1 MNESDIIVC
10 VAVLAMIRARS
21 CSPKTVRDNMET
33 WRDSDWK
40 PVSEGDVIQRFH
52 LQAPVLAEEISSA
65 KGSIDKGLALGI
77 FPVPYSSEHYP
88 AGLRTIEDAP
98 PIIFIR
104 GELSVVNKYI
114 GVSVVGARKST
125 LHGMEIAKRISQY
138 LSDNNFMVVSGLAL
152 GIDAAAHE
160 GALLGKT
167 PTVAVLAHGLEKAQ
181 PVTNSLLAE
190 RILENGGAWVSEYE
204 FGIRPRPENFVRRNR
219 IQVGLSRGSIIVE
232 GELRSGSKTQAEFC
246 LRNGRVLMA
255 VLPDPDNK
263 ISTLSELPRLLVRDR
278 GAKPI
283 YSREDYPWV
292 IEAIARTVI

>member
-1 MNESDIIVC
+1 MNESDVVIS
-10 VAVLAMIRARS
+10 VAILAMIRAKS
-21 CSPKTVRDNMET
+21 CSSKTVRDSMEA
-33 WRDSDWK
+33 WRYSGWK
-40 PVSEGDVIQRFH
+40 PLSEEDVLQIFH
-52 LQAPVLAEEISSA
+52 LQAPMLAEEISSA
-65 KGSIDKGLALGI
+65 KGNIDKGLALGI
-77 FPVPYSSEHYP
+77 FPVPYSSDNYP

-98 PIIFIR
+98 PILFIR
-104 GELSVVNKYI
+104 GDLSVVNKYV

-138 LSDNNFMVVSGLAL
+138 LSDHNLMVVSGLAL

-160 GALLGKT
+160 GALLGKA

-204 FGIRPRPENFVRRNR
+204 FGIRPQPENFVRRNR

-246 LRNGRVLMA
+246 LRNGRILMA
-255 VLPDPDNK
+255 VLPDSDNK

-283 YSREDYPWV
+283 YSRDDYPWI
-292 IEAIARTVI
+292 IEAISKNVI